1 MGSCDA
7 VGYEIRP
14 ANAAQRVFQRGA
26 STRAGA
32 WLFSKT
38 AHHLDRFLLRRTHG
52 RTALAT
58 LVAGLP
64 VITVTTT
71 GAKSGLPRA
80 LPLLGIPI
88 DGDLALIGT
97 NFGQTN
103 TPGWVYNLE
112 ADPTARVTYRDR
124 SVDVRARRANPDETA
139 TALTAAA
146 ARVPGLRQVP
156 RADHR
161 TARSRS
167 SSSRR
172 RAEADA
178 VRHAEFEDPRLVEVY
193 DATCPWS
200 RDDDFF
206 VAVVDEA
213 RRGAAGARPRVRH
226 RPARA
231 RPRRSRPHGDRRRP
245 GARVAR
251 RGARQA
257 GRRSR
262 DVDRGHVGGAAR
274 RRRSTRR

>member
-1 MGSCDA
+1 MGLCDA

-14 ANAAQRVFQRGA
+14 PNAAQRVFQRGA

-38 AHHLDRFLLRRTHG
+38 AHHLDRFLLRRTQG

-112 ADPTARVTYRDR
+112 SDPMARVTYRDR
-124 SVDVRARRANPDETA
+124 SIEVTARRADPDETA
-139 TALTAAA
+139 AALTAAA
-146 ARVPGLRQVP
+146 RVYPGYDKYRE
-156 RADHR
+156 RITGR
-161 TARSRS
+161 
-167 SSSRR
+167 
-172 RAEADA
+172 
-178 VRHAEFEDPRLVEVY
+178 EVKV
-193 DATCPWS
+193 
-200 RDDDFF
+200 F
-206 VAVVDEA
+206 VLTPT
-213 RRGAAGARPRVRH
+213 G
-226 RPARA
+226 
-231 RPRRSRPHGDRRRP
+231 
-245 GARVAR
+245 
-251 RGARQA
+251 
-257 GRRSR
+257 
-262 DVDRGHVGGAAR
+262 
-274 RRRSTRR
+274 